1 VIRPIQYLRA
11 VAAMSVVWLHAV
23 YGLPSAVERLGA
35 PYFGA
40 SGVDLFFVIS
50 GFIMVAIATRSDV
63 TPGRFFCLRVIRVVP
78 LYWLA
83 TFAMIGLT
91 AWGQT
96 PRSSY
101 RAAEVLTSLLFVPYA
116 PPVPPGSAALP
127 IVENGWTLNYE
138 MFFYAVFALW
148 LTAPRR
154 LRLTGLLLT
163 LGVLVVLGRIAGP
176 FTVPAATTYTSGL
189 LLEFAAGALLAHLWS
204 RGDLRLGLVPA
215 LSLIVLGGYC
225 IAWTHPRLVILAG
238 AVLILAGSLHPRICA
253 LESRLLLQLGNASY
267 SLYLTHQFVIDAV
280 APRWPR
286 LFPQPS
292 WVSTLLYMAGIL
304 LLCTI
309 AAWWCYLVIERPL
322 TSWLRKLV
330 RGPAA
335 APGQPA
341 GEPQSGRR
349 VTEKN
354 RPSSKNAGF

>member
-11 VAAMSVVWLHAV
+11 VAAMSIVWLHAV

-50 GFIMVAIATRSDV
+50 GFIMVVSAMWSDV
-63 TPGRFFCLRVIRVVP
+63 GPGRFFCLRLIRIVP

-83 TFAMIGLT
+83 TFAMIGLA
-91 AWGQT
+91 AWGHT

-101 RAAEVLTSLLFVPYA
+101 GAAEVATSLLFVPYA
-116 PPVPPGSAALP
+116 PPVPAGSAALP

-138 MFFYAVFALW
+138 MFFYALFALW
-148 LTAPRR
+148 LAAPRP

-163 LGVLVVLGRIAGP
+163 LGALVGLGRLAGP
-176 FTVPAATTYTSGL
+176 FTVGAATAYTSGL
-189 LLEFAAGALLAHLWS
+189 LLEFAAGALLGQLWL
-204 RGDLRLGLVPA
+204 RGGIRLGLLPA
-215 LSLIVLGGYC
+215 LSLIALGCYC

-238 AVLILAGSLHPRICA
+238 AALILAGSLHPRIGA
-253 LESRLLLQLGNASY
+253 LENRLLLQLGNASY

-280 APRWPR
+280 VPWWPR
-286 LFPQPS
+286 LFRHPS
-292 WVSTLLYMAGIL
+292 WVSTVLYMACIL

-309 AAWWCYLVIERPL
+309 AAWLCHLFIERPL
-322 TSWLRKLV
+322 TSRLRKLV

-341 GEPQSGRR
+341 GEPQPGQL
-349 VTEKN
+349 VAEKN
-354 RPSSKNAGF
+354 PSSSRNAGF